1 MSLQE
6 EITNM
11 ARYTGPVW
19 KKSRRLSFSILETGE
34 ELKKRTYAPGQ
45 HGPTKRI
52 KLSGY
57 GTQLREKQRIR
68 LMYGLNE
75 RQFSNLFEKAAKMD
89 GMAGVN
95 FLVLLESR
103 LDNLVYRMGFA
114 KTRKAARQLVN
125 HGHIEVDGRKLDI
138 PSAEIKPGQVIAVRE
153 NARNFA
159 VINESLEGCISTPAF
174 VEVDKENKK
183 GTYLR
188 TPERSELNQELNE
201 ALVVEYYN
209 R

>member
-1 MSLQE
+1 
-6 EITNM
+6 M

-19 KKSRRLSFSILETGE
+19 KKARRLSFSVLETGE

-57 GTQLREKQRIR
+57 GTQLREKQRVR
-68 LMYGLNE
+68 NMYGINE
-75 RQFSNLFEKAAKMD
+75 RQFYNTFEKASKME
-89 GMAGVN
+89 GMAGYN

-103 LDNLVYRMGFA
+103 LDNIVYRMGFA
-114 KTRKAARQLVN
+114 RTRKAARQLVT
-125 HGHIEVDGRKLDI
+125 HGHIEVNGKKLDI
-138 PSAEIKPGQVIAVRE
+138 PSAQIKPGAVIAVRE
-153 NARNFA
+153 EARNMKA
-159 VINESLEGCISTPAF
+159 IAESLESNIAAPAF

-183 GTYLR
+183 GTYVR
-188 TPERSELNQELNE
+188 VPERSELNQEINE
-201 ALVVEYYN
+201 SLIVEYYN